1 MKRLIFW
8 TAGIALGIWAV
19 NQLRGGRALRR
30 FTAID
35 LNGCS
40 REELMGVPG
49 LTEPLVD
56 RIVENRPY
64 RHRLDLVAR
73 MVIPSGIYQTIRD
86 RVDVTESAHDRAVN
100 VAS

>member
-8 TAGIALGIWAV
+8 TAGIALGLWAV

-30 FTAID
+30 LTALD
-35 LNGCS
+35 LNQCS
-40 REELMGVPG
+40 REDLLAIPG
-49 LTEPLVD
+49 LTASLVD
-56 RIVENRPY
+56 RIIDNRPY
-64 RHRLDLVAR
+64 HHRLDLVAR

-86 RVDVTESAHDRAVN
+86 RVDVSAAAAKRPIN